1 MPRAVPSE
9 VVALI
14 DRLFPWAKQQE
25 DSPASRRGILITES
39 EKVAGVL
46 ELYERIPQELIR
58 LEGQDLAALA
68 VGIGALR
75 DTLSRWT
82 HLGPAGR
89 SDPSLLYIAGYSDLN
104 PISLVRRALN
114 MCPDQAPAP
123 TTAEFSFV
131 PEGDLREALR
141 TDFSEAE
148 RAFADSGWKAAT
160 VLGGSVVEALLLWA
174 LQQRSPAERS
184 AACATIVAGGTVAG
198 FPTSLEEWTLHQYT
212 EVAVTLGVIQS
223 DTAALTRLAKDY
235 RNFIHPGRAQRLGQ
249 LCDRGTARA
258 ALAAVDAVVRDLT

>member
-1 MPRAVPSE
+1 MPRAVPGE
-9 VVALI
+9 LVALI
-14 DRLFPWAKQQE
+14 DRLFPWARQQE
-25 DSPASRRGILITES
+25 DGPSSRHGIMITES

-58 LEGQDLAALA
+58 LEGQDLAALS

-75 DTLSRWT
+75 DTLNRWT
-82 HLGPAGR
+82 HLGAAGR

-104 PISLVRRALN
+104 PITLVRRALVK
-114 MCPDQAPAP
+114 CPDQAPAP
-123 TTAEFSFV
+123 ATAEFPFI
-131 PEGDLREALR
+131 PDGDLREALR

-184 AACATIVAGGTVAG
+184 AACATIPSGTVAR
-198 FPTSLEEWTLHQYT
+198 FPALLEEWTLHQYT
-212 EVAVTLGVIQS
+212 EVAATLGIIKPN
-223 DTAALTRLAKDY
+223 TAALIRLAKDY
-235 RNFIHPGRAQRLGQ
+235 RNLIHPGRAQRLGQ